1 MDGGQQQP
9 GTEED
14 NAAAAATLVAEYS
27 MTVAWPQV
35 DASQLGQPTKP
46 QLWTALQ
53 QQAGEESE
61 DYADAREEERRNP
74 KRRLEKERLE
84 WLVHEAVRKRH
95 ERSFRIVP
103 ITLQP
108 GIGAACRPERV
119 AVEPAARINA
129 RRSGD
134 RSDNNQ
140 LLESVARGTPWRGL
154 SVLLPTGGAARCRA
168 YASVYLST
176 WAALVG
182 WRGSWARV
190 PAHTHRPV
198 IGYRWRP
205 ADDDDDDGDDAQ
217 AGGSWP
223 TAPVEDEEEG
233 GTSSGTGITWDAVL
247 DANCLDLKWLRVPLP
262 LLYSVEEP
270 LPAVGAEGGLRELV
284 LDYCRR
290 GAEGA

>member
-1 MDGGQQQP
+1 
-9 GTEED
+9 
-14 NAAAAATLVAEYS
+14 
-27 MTVAWPQV
+27 
-35 DASQLGQPTKP
+35 
-46 QLWTALQ
+46 
-53 QQAGEESE
+53 
-61 DYADAREEERRNP
+61 
-74 KRRLEKERLE
+74 
-84 WLVHEAVRKRH
+84 
-95 ERSFRIVP
+95 
-103 ITLQP
+103 
-108 GIGAACRPERV
+108 
-119 AVEPAARINA
+119 VEPAARINA

-247 DANCLDLKWLRVPLP
+247 DANCLDLKWLCR
-262 LLYSVEEP
+262 EERGTAPCDP
-270 LPAVGAEGGLRELV
+270 LPAFLREA
-284 LDYCRR
+284 RR
-290 GAEGA
+290 RQIGLNRRVKIKDTSLE